1 MSPLGTTTIRSVC
14 RRLVCEIRQLWSM
27 TPDPVVRRVARTIRS
42 IRLKQK
48 LSQEA
53 YAERAEVHRNYVGL
67 VERGER
73 APSVRNLIK
82 LAKGLG
88 MKASDLLR
96 AASL

>member
-1 MSPLGTTTIRSVC
+1 
-14 RRLVCEIRQLWSM
+14 M
-27 TPDPVVRRVARTIRS
+27 TEDPIVRRVARTIRNT
-42 IRLKQK
+42 RLKQK
-48 LSQEA
+48 LSQETL
-53 YAERAEVHRNYVGL
+53 AERAEVHRNYIGL

-73 APSVRNLIK
+73 APNLRNLVK